1 MRCGKFLTP
10 GANIEMT
17 LAAAEGGKSGPVVQA
32 PLSAVA
38 WLLQDAHDPA
48 VLQEWQEKYLAK
60 KTNEDIL
67 KIKTANGAQ
76 RLDGTFGNGDA
87 KGERIDFRLGQRP
100 FAPDLARVLG
110 MVFIRKPGD
119 DQPPPLCK
127 VHDLYQNVLAAAKF
141 EVSDAGIAV
150 TTVAGARVTY
160 PKALLL
166 RADFSGDKVAF
177 LSDLQPVQVVEKSS
191 LDNVEHYRRDRN
203 LDDGPLRLGGV
214 SYAKGL
220 ALHSRTDL
228 IYDLEGKYKEFR
240 TVLGVDDNVGGDGNA
255 VVRIEGDGRE
265 LFRGV
270 VSRKDKPRPLVLE
283 IKGVKQLRI
292 AVGSEGLLELGDHVD
307 LADAKVSK

>member
-1 MRCGKFLTP
+1 
-10 GANIEMT
+10 
-17 LAAAEGGKSGPVVQA
+17 
-32 PLSAVA
+32 
-38 WLLQDAHDPA
+38 
-48 VLQEWQEKYLAK
+48 
-60 KTNEDIL
+60 
-67 KIKTANGAQ
+67 
-76 RLDGTFGNGDA
+76 
-87 KGERIDFRLGQRP
+87 
-100 FAPDLARVLG
+100 
-110 MVFIRKPGD
+110 
-119 DQPPPLCK
+119 
-127 VHDLYQNVLAAAKF
+127 
-141 EVSDAGIAV
+141 
-150 TTVAGARVTY
+150 ARVTY